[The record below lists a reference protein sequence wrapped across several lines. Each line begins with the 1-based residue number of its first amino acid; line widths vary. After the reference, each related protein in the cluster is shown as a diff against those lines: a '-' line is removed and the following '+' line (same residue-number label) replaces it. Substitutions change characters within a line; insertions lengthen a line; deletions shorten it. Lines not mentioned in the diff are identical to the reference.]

1 MSLAEKRLAI
11 RNILDP
17 RSPADA
23 AADYYANYH
32 PEDKVQ
38 ITIIPDLSDR
48 AEGYLCSA
56 MTGMDLFRPLVTMR
70 LPQDDS
76 RDQLNYS
83 QSVELFH
90 KSVPV
95 GAPIIISTP
104 ARYRHLLGAL
114 FDIEKE
120 DRLRILILDQKRY
133 KPIINVLVTR
143 TETSTGLPRYIVRKT
158 EQGMSGHSG
167 DILASAGLNW
177 RSPRFAEIYVHTRD
191 NFRRMGLGRSVVAA
205 LIQNVIETGRT
216 PIYVVS
222 ENNEPSTHLAK
233 SVGFVDT
240 GFVELLIEGSLRERP
255 VSASQ

>member
-1 MSLAEKRLAI
+1 MNLAEKRLAI

-23 AADYYANYH
+23 AAIYYTNYH

-38 ITIIPDLSDR
+38 ITTIPDVFER

-56 MTGMDLFRPLVTMR
+56 MTGIDLFRPLVTMR
-70 LPQDDS
+70 LPKDDS
-76 RDQLNYS
+76 TDQLNYF
-83 QSVELFH
+83 QSVELLH
-90 KSVPV
+90 KSLPV
-95 GAPIIISTP
+95 GAPVIISTT
-104 ARYRHLLGAL
+104 ARYRPLLGAL

-120 DRLRILILDQKRY
+120 DQLRILVLDQKKY
-133 KPIINVLVTR
+133 EPLINVLVTR
-143 TETSTGLPRYIVRKT
+143 TKTSTGLPRYIVRKT
-158 EQGMSGHSG
+158 EQGMLGHSG

-177 RSPRFAEIYVHTRD
+177 QSPRFAEIYVHTRD
-191 NFRRMGLGRSVVAA
+191 NFRRLGLGRSVVAA
-205 LIQNVIETGRT
+205 LIREVIETGRT

-240 GFVELLIEGSLRERP
+240 GFEEVLIEGSLHERP
-255 VSASQ
+255 VAANK